1 MEGAMRE
8 YKPLGSR
15 LIAYGTDLARPG
27 DRAAPKVQPDS
38 PALMVMTDLSRI
50 EPATIDLHASMDSA
64 NQTMIRL
71 GLRLL
76 FVHGPDGHLAGLI
89 TATDIL
95 GEKPMRLVQER
106 GIKHDEVQVADLMT
120 PVNQLEALDYDDVAH
135 ATVGHIVATLK
146 AARRQHTLVVERG
159 QGGGV
164 TIRGI
169 FSVSQISR
177 QLGATVQTTEAATTF
192 SELVANL
199 V

>member
-1 MEGAMRE
+1 MRE
-8 YKPLGSR
+8 YKSLNSRRLSLG
-15 LIAYGTDLARPG
+15 ADLVRPSDKAG
-27 DRAAPKVQPDS
+27 PRVGLDS
-38 PALMVMTDLSRI
+38 PALMVMTDLARV
-50 EPATIDLHASMDSA
+50 EPATINLHASMDSA

-76 FVHGPDGHLAGLI
+76 FVQGSDGHLAGLI

-106 GIKHDEVQVADLMT
+106 GVKHNEIQVEDLMT
-120 PVNQLEALDYDDVAH
+120 AAGNLEALDYAEVSH

-146 AARRQHTLVVERG
+146 AAGRQHTLVVEPG
-159 QGGGV
+159 ANGA
-164 TIRGI
+164 TMIRGI

-177 QLGATVQTTEAATTF
+177 QLGDAIQTTGAATTF
-192 SELVANL
+192 SELVNQL

>member
-1 MEGAMRE
+1 MRD
-8 YKPLGSR
+8 YKPLSSR
-15 LIAYGTDLARPG
+15 LLAIGTDLVRPA
-27 DRAAPKVQPDS
+27 DRATPRVKPES
-38 PALMVMTDLSRI
+38 PALMVMTDLSHI

-76 FVHGPDGHLAGLI
+76 FVIAPDGHLAGLI

-106 GIKHDEVQVADLMT
+106 GVRHNEIQVADLMT
-120 PVNQLEALDYDDVAH
+120 AVGSLESLDYEEVSH
-135 ATVGHIVATLK
+135 AEVGHIVATLQ
-146 AARRQHTLVVERG
+146 AAGRQHTLVTEKGRAG
-159 QGGGV
+159 QTMV
-164 TIRGI
+164 RGI

-177 QLGATVQTTEAATTF
+177 QLGAPIHTTAAATTF
-192 SELVANL
+192 SELVTQL

>member
-1 MEGAMRE
+1 MRD
-8 YKPLGSR
+8 YKPLTSR
-15 LIAYGTDLARPG
+15 LIAAGADLVRPA
-27 DRAAPKVQPDS
+27 DRATPRVQDDS

-106 GIKHDEVQVADLMT
+106 GVRHNEIQVADLMT
-120 PVNQLEALDYDDVAH
+120 PVDQLEALDYDEITHV
-135 ATVGHIVATLK
+135 TVGHIVATLQ

-159 QGGGV
+159 RGGA
-164 TIRGI
+164 TMIRGI

-177 QLGATVQTTEAATTF
+177 QLGAPIQTTVAATTF
-192 SELVANL
+192 SELVTQL
-199 V
+199 I